1 MTTYSRPHVAII
13 SARRPDAVEA
23 MQPHLDGLEATW
35 YVAEG
40 EGELYRERGAAK
52 VVEAGPLCRARN
64 LAIERAFQEGKDC
77 LQLSDDCTG
86 FQWAT
91 GTKREHVKPITLRAV
106 AMHLWKSADQV
117 GAYLAGA
124 MPTANPFYASPGKI
138 QVAHFIVGDTM
149 LIRQGTPLRFDENLL
164 LKEDYDYTAQHL
176 YRHGRVARVGSLL
189 AGYRHG
195 SNPGGAVAYRD
206 PHKEQAAISLL
217 KAKWPL
223 AIKDNPR
230 RANEV
235 LFKWPKPVKTR

>member
-1 MTTYSRPHVAII
+1 VSVYERPHVAII
-13 SARRPDAVEA
+13 SARRPGAVQDMA
-23 MQPHLDGLEATW
+23 PHLGDMEATW
-35 YVAEG
+35 YVADG
-40 EGELYRERGAAK
+40 EAALYRDAGAAN

-64 LAIERAFQEGKDC
+64 LAIERAFEQGQDC

-91 GTKREHVKPITLRAV
+91 GTTRAETQPIALRAV
-106 AMHLWKSADQV
+106 ARHLWRAADQV

-124 MPTANPFYASPGKI
+124 MPTGNPFYAAPGRI
-138 QVAHFIVGDTM
+138 QREHFIVGDTM
-149 LIRQGTPLRFDENLL
+149 LIRRGTPLRFDENLL

-176 YRHGRVARVGSLL
+176 YRHGRVARLGSLL

-223 AIKDNPR
+223 AIRDNPR

-235 LFKWPKPVKTR
+235 LFKWPKGAR